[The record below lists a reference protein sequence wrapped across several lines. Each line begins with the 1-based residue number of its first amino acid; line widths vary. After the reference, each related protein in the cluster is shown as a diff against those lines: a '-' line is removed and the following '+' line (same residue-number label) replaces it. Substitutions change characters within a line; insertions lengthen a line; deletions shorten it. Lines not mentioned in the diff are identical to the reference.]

1 MDSSTIVFAKMPK
14 NTNSM
19 IFFIYCMQRHCVIKD
34 VIFPGLFEFSG
45 IGKSREIVTISRE
58 FSGTGFLQNTP
69 KYQPKFNIFKIIL
82 STFNVMDIID

>member
-1 MDSSTIVFAKMPK
+1 MRLAEF
-14 NTNSM
+14 
-19 IFFIYCMQRHCVIKD
+19 KD

-58 FSGTGFLQNTP
+58 FSGTGFMHNNP
-69 KYQPKFNIFKIIL
+69 KYQPKFNIIKIIL

>member
-1 MDSSTIVFAKMPK
+1 MRANSEFPCILIVPEREIS
-14 NTNSM
+14 N
-19 IFFIYCMQRHCVIKD
+19 KD

-58 FSGTGFLQNTP
+58 FSGTGFMQNNP

-82 STFNVMDIID
+82 STFNLMDIID

>member
-1 MDSSTIVFAKMPK
+1 MCQIGLTQS
-14 NTNSM
+14 
-19 IFFIYCMQRHCVIKD
+19 KD

-58 FSGTGFLQNTP
+58 FSGTGFMHNNP
-69 KYQPKFNIFKIIL
+69 KYQPKFNIIKIIL

>member
-1 MDSSTIVFAKMPK
+1 MKYFDFVDF
-14 NTNSM
+14 
-19 IFFIYCMQRHCVIKD
+19 KD

-58 FSGTGFLQNTP
+58 FSGTGFMQNNP

>member
-1 MDSSTIVFAKMPK
+1 
-14 NTNSM
+14 M
-19 IFFIYCMQRHCVIKD
+19 IKATTQIYVKD

-58 FSGTGFLQNTP
+58 FSGTGFMQNNP

-82 STFNVMDIID
+82 STFNVMDIIDWFLPSIIQF

>member
-1 MDSSTIVFAKMPK
+1 MNFVVGALKHIIGIFTIHI
-14 NTNSM
+14 S
-19 IFFIYCMQRHCVIKD
+19 IKD

-58 FSGTGFLQNTP
+58 FSGTGFMHNNP
-69 KYQPKFNIFKIIL
+69 KYQPKFNIIKIIL

>member
-1 MDSSTIVFAKMPK
+1 MHPFTVQVFSKR
-14 NTNSM
+14 
-19 IFFIYCMQRHCVIKD
+19 IEIKD

-58 FSGTGFLQNTP
+58 FSGTGFMHNNP
-69 KYQPKFNIFKIIL
+69 KYQPKFNIIKIIL

>member
-1 MDSSTIVFAKMPK
+1 MHTREPAPEEIHSEKGSSKLRVLIQAG
-14 NTNSM
+14 
-19 IFFIYCMQRHCVIKD
+19 KD

-58 FSGTGFLQNTP
+58 FSGTGFMQNNP

>member
-1 MDSSTIVFAKMPK
+1 MKSFNIQNKPLRILTPK
-14 NTNSM
+14 NN
-19 IFFIYCMQRHCVIKD
+19 IFRERVAFKD

-58 FSGTGFLQNTP
+58 FSGTGFMHNNP
-69 KYQPKFNIFKIIL
+69 KYQPKFNIIKIIL